1 MIIIKVCLDV
11 IVVVKKNKNVTVCL
25 EKREILIIFV
35 SWLGDV
41 FPNRCTV
48 SFFAYETVHQR
59 GLNCLSAPKF
69 GAPNKQIGARFA
81 LDEREKFNARG
92 PEFFFQFG
100 INLSLSSLSLDSS
113 SSSLSRFNLAPLRVL

>member
-48 SFFAYETVHQR
+48 SFFAYEI
-59 GLNCLSAPKF
+59 
-69 GAPNKQIGARFA
+69 GAPNKQIGAPN
-81 LDEREKFNARG
+81 KQIG
-92 PEFFFQFG
+92 
-100 INLSLSSLSLDSS
+100 
-113 SSSLSRFNLAPLRVL
+113 APIRIR

>member
-11 IVVVKKNKNVTVCL
+11 IVVVEKNKNVTVCL

-48 SFFAYETVHQR
+48 SFFAYE
-59 GLNCLSAPKF
+59 N
-69 GAPNKQIGARFA
+69 GAPFKKIGAPFKQIGAPIRI
-81 LDEREKFNARG
+81 R
-92 PEFFFQFG
+92 
-100 INLSLSSLSLDSS
+100 
-113 SSSLSRFNLAPLRVL
+113 